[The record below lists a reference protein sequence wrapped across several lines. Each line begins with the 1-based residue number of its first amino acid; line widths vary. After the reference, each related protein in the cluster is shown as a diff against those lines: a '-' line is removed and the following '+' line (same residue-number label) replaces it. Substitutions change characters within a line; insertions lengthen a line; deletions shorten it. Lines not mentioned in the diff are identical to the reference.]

1 MPYPGAQYRFTM
13 HTVNFNSGSDCY
25 QEYNMHLDEIL
36 LCIMFIR
43 FYFFIDSF
51 TLLAPMNHLLSG
63 KRIMKNLNLDSN
75 LSFQM
80 KANLRSFPFMSMT
93 IAAAVGILYF
103 AYIVRIF
110 ERPYWH
116 QSGLLNFVN
125 IGESIWLVVISMTTV
140 GYGNMYP
147 VTLPG
152 RSIMLIAIVY
162 GAFLLAL
169 LIEVIAIAVALEKTP
184 KQAIVLITD

>member
-1 MPYPGAQYRFTM
+1 MPYPAASYKFSM
-13 HTVNFNSGSDCY
+13 YCVNFNNGSNCY
-25 QEYNMHLDEIL
+25 QEYFMHLDEVL

-51 TLLAPMNHLLSG
+51 TLLAPMNHHLSG
-63 KRIMKNLNLDSN
+63 KRIMKNLNLESKFT
-75 LSFQM
+75 FQL
-80 KANLRSFPFMSMT
+80 KANLRSYPFASMT
-93 IAAAVGILYF
+93 IAATVGIIYF

-110 ERPYWH
+110 ERPYWQ
-116 QSGLLNFVN
+116 QSGLLNFSDV
-125 IGESIWLVVISMTTV
+125 GESIWLVVISMTTV

-147 VTLPG
+147 VTTPG

-169 LIEVIAIAVALEKTP
+169 LIEVIAIAVALAKTP
-184 KQAIVLITD
+184 KEAIV